1 MSNMKTKDILEK
13 TEFINMTSKAN
24 MYNQIFVGE
33 GFIITLII
41 LKILGIF
48 GINNNFWI
56 ILKSM
61 A

>member
-1 MSNMKTKDILEK
+1 MKTKDILEK

-48 GINNNFWI
+48 GINNNF
-56 ILKSM
+56 
-61 A
+61 